1 MPANWQRQLWLCT
14 GIVCRYWPDVYLPA
28 NMQCSNMVPFSN
40 IGPTCTGQLIFNT
53 TSGSNMVLLSDIG
66 PTCTCQL
73 IFSTAIGSNMV
84 LFFDMGPTCTC
95 QLIFSTTSGSNM
107 VLFSDI
113 GPTCTCQ
120 VIFSTTSDSN
130 MGLASN
136 VLPQLR
142 IRWFRIQNRH
152 TIFIQV
158 LSLNQNYIV
167 GYRPVCQ
174 YVSNKSST
182 MNNFGMASDV
192 SSQLKFS

>member
-1 MPANWQRQLWLCT
+1 MPRCRWTTGKLMSTRYQTKIKYQQPLHFWLLISDDGILYQPDIGLTLLCQRTGRRQLWLCT

-84 LFFDMGPTCTC
+84 LFFGMGPTCTC
-95 QLIFSTTSGSNM
+95 QLICSTTSGSNM

-120 VIFSTTSDSN
+120 VMFSTTSDSN
-130 MGLASN
+130 MALAFN

-142 IRWFRIQNRH
+142 IRWFRI
-152 TIFIQV
+152 
-158 LSLNQNYIV
+158 
-167 GYRPVCQ
+167 
-174 YVSNKSST
+174 
-182 MNNFGMASDV
+182 
-192 SSQLKFS
+192 